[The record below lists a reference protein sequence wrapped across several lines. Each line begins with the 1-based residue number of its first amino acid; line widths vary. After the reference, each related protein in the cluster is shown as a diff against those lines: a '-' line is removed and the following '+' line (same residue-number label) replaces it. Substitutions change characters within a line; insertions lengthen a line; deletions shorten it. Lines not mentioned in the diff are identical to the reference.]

1 MWRRLWRYSRLP
13 LPEKEI
19 VLDVTDSANLERLL
33 QEATK
38 TGIRTVISRGGP
50 EEIPRT
56 EGIKLIRVTETP
68 GGSDTAAWVQIKEAK
83 DMQKAVDASAE
94 GYSLVVVQPENWKII
109 PLENLIADF
118 HRRGRRVFAYM
129 RTKEEMEMALTVLE
143 KGVDGIVVPPEELRT
158 AGEVISTLQKDDRYT
173 LPFAKVTRV
182 IDVGSGERACIDT
195 ASQLEVGEGLL
206 VGSKANFFF
215 LVHSETLPSEY
226 IPAREFRVNAGAIH
240 SYVLGDGDKTRYL
253 SELRSSDKV
262 RTTRRDGT
270 SRQVVIGRVK
280 IERRPLVMIE
290 AEAEGERGTVMLQ
303 KAETIR
309 LIRPDGSP
317 ISVTD
322 IKVGDEVLVHL
333 TLSKA
338 RHFGGGVDEF
348 ILER

>member
-1 MWRRLWRYSRLP
+1 MP
-13 LPEKEI
+13 PAE
-19 VLDVTDSANLERLL
+19 
-33 QEATK
+33 
-38 TGIRTVISRGGP
+38 GIRIV
-50 EEIPRT
+50 
-56 EGIKLIRVTETP
+56 RVAGAP
-68 GGSDTAAWVQIKEAK
+68 GGQDTAAWVEIKDAK
-83 DMQKAVDASAE
+83 DMARAVEASAE
-94 GYSLVVVQPENWKII
+94 GHAFVVVQPENWKII

-118 HRRGRRVFAYM
+118 HRTGKRVFAYM
-129 RTKEEMEMALTVLE
+129 RKKEEMEMAFSILE
-143 KGVDGIVVPPEELRT
+143 RGVDGIVVPAEEVQA
-158 AGEVISTLQKDDRYT
+158 AGEFISSLEGEDSYS
-173 LPFAKVTRV
+173 LPTARVTRV

-215 LVHSETLPSEY
+215 LVHSETVPSEF
-226 IPAREFRVNAGAIH
+226 IPTREFRVNAGAIH

-262 RTTRRDGT
+262 RTIRSDGR

-290 AEAEGERGTVMLQ
+290 ADAEGELGTVMLQ

-309 LIRPDGSP
+309 LLRPDGSP
-317 ISVTD
+317 VSVTD
-322 IKVGDEVLVHL
+322 IKVGDQVMVHL
-333 TLSKA
+333 TRSKA

>member
-1 MWRRLWRYSRLP
+1 MAR
-13 LPEKEI
+13 
-19 VLDVTDSANLERLL
+19 ALE
-33 QEATK
+33 
-38 TGIRTVISRGGP
+38 
-50 EEIPRT
+50 
-56 EGIKLIRVTETP
+56 
-68 GGSDTAAWVQIKEAK
+68 
-83 DMQKAVDASAE
+83 ASAE
-94 GYSLVVVQPENWKII
+94 GHSFVVVQPDNWTII

-118 HRRGRRVFAYM
+118 HRTGKRVFAYM
-129 RTKEEMEMALTVLE
+129 RKKEDMEMAFSILE
-143 KGVDGIVVPPEELRT
+143 KGVDGIVVPAEELQA
-158 AGEVISTLQKDDRYT
+158 AGEVISSLGRENRYS
-173 LPFAKVTRV
+173 LPTAKVTRV

-215 LVHSETLPSEY
+215 LVHSETVPSEY
-226 IPAREFRVNAGAIH
+226 IPTREFRVNAGAIH

-262 RTTRRDGT
+262 RTISKDGR

-290 AEAEGERGTVMLQ
+290 ADVEGELGTVMLQ

-309 LIRPDGSP
+309 LLRPDGSP
-317 ISVTD
+317 VSVTD
-322 IKVGDEVLVHL
+322 IKVGDQVMVHL
-333 TLSKA
+333 TRSKA